1 MTTFFK
7 LIRVKNLIFLA
18 LTQWIMR
25 QIVIVPILQAF
36 GFDASVSTSILWLL
50 IFSTVCIA
58 AGGYVLNDYFDIK
71 IDRIN
76 RPESRIVDVAIN
88 RKQAMLIYQIL
99 TGLGLISGITLAVL
113 TSSIT
118 LAFIFIIV
126 TGLLWFYSAS
136 YKRQLLTG
144 NLVVAFLAAMSV
156 LIVSITEVALLQ
168 KIYGELIF
176 DSPIPAQLYSWVG
189 GFAFFAFLCTLIR
202 EIIKDIEDEPGD
214 RELES
219 RTMPIKWGIQRTKYV
234 VYGLILLTIAVLY
247 SAVMLNHDIN
257 NSLTIRYISIGIVLP
272 LLALIY
278 LLATSKQNSDY
289 HQAASVIKVVMLI
302 GVLYS
307 FIFYYLLAKSFGL
320 NMFNTF
326 VIK

>member
-219 RTMPIKWGIQRTKYV
+219 RTMPIKWGTQRTKYV

>member
-1 MTTFFK
+1 MMPFLK
-7 LIRVKNLIFLA
+7 LIRIKNLIFLA

-36 GFDASVSTSILWLL
+36 GFDAAISTAILWLL

-76 RPESRIVDVAIN
+76 RPDSRIVDVMIP
-88 RKQAMLIYQIL
+88 RKRAMLIYQIL
-99 TGLGLISGITLAVL
+99 TGLGLAGGV
-113 TSSIT
+113 T
-118 LAFIFIIV
+118 LAFLASSYTVALIFIIV

-136 YKRQLLTG
+136 YKRQFITG
-144 NLVVAFLAAMSV
+144 NLVVAFLAALSV
-156 LIVSITEVALLQ
+156 LIVSITEVSLLQ
-168 KIYGELIF
+168 KIYGDLIF
-176 DSPIPAQLYSWVG
+176 ESPIPAQLYSWVG
-189 GFAFFAFLCTLIR
+189 GFAFFAFLCTWIR

-214 RELES
+214 KELES
-219 RTMPIKWGIQRTKYV
+219 RTMPIKWGIKRTKYFI
-234 VYGLILLTIAVLY
+234 YGLIILTIALLY
-247 SAVMLNHDIN
+247 CAIMVNHNIN
-257 NSLTIRYISIGIVLP
+257 NSLTIKYISFGIVLP
-272 LLALIY
+272 MFVLVYI
-278 LLATSKQNSDY
+278 LATSKQSSDY
-289 HQAASVIKVVMLI
+289 HQASSLIKIIMLT

-320 NMFNTF
+320 NLFNTF